1 MATAKKQ
8 NGTTG
13 GTPTGSVS
21 VEGAQAIKHEDK
33 RINIP
38 TADAADL
45 LTESAEAIEEVVYA
59 RVPWLPAERRDRA
72 LDPQLVWTG
81 KDEADRTD
89 LVVAA
94 PPIFRQERIEAQY
107 LVNELI
113 KETNKRKPAVDE
125 PDGLFSLGDYFQDG
139 IPDELDKVDWYN
151 HQMNWANRMILGD
164 SLQVMA
170 SLAEREDLR
179 EKVQMVFLDPPY
191 GIKFNSNWQVSTK
204 SRDVKDGSLAHATRE
219 VEQVKAFRDTWELGI
234 SSYLTY
240 LRDRL
245 IVARDLLTESGS
257 VFVQIG
263 DENVHLV
270 RSLLDEVFGKDN
282 FFAQITFAKTSSST
296 GTFGGTCDYVVWYAK
311 NVPQMKYRQLYL
323 QKATGG
329 VGGSGY
335 TRVRLA
341 DGTVRP
347 LTKDEIGNN
356 SLIPDGARI
365 FAGDNITSQSMGRDK
380 GEGAASWFTVKLAGR
395 SFDPGPKARW
405 KTNEAGMAK
414 LILAERVV
422 PTSGNKLSYVRYL
435 DDFPAVELGGVWTD
449 TLGQN
454 QFGGDKVYVVQTAL
468 PVVTRCMLM
477 ATDPGDLVLDPT
489 CGSGT
494 TAHVAEQWGRRW
506 ITIDTSRVAIA
517 LARHRIM
524 GARYPAYLLS
534 DSPEGKAKEAEL
546 NGRAQDRSKSNNDV
560 HKGFVC
566 NRIPH
571 IMLRSIA
578 TNPEIKPGMSRVEID
593 AAIQKHAEYETLFD
607 RPYENKRALRVAGP
621 FTVESLSPHRSIS
634 FDGELPKSEQSAK
647 QSAGGG
653 SYAETILEHI
663 KTAGV
668 QNGIRDER
676 LVFESIEPAS
686 GRTLTAVGMREQAD
700 AGTPARVG
708 IALGPE
714 YGTVDPLFIK
724 NAAREA
730 IAAGNLDLL
739 LVLGFAFDPTAV
751 EAVAEFKPAAQ
762 NFASVVR
769 ERTVGKLPV
778 LLVRMNADL
787 SMGDELAK
795 SSTANLFTVFGE
807 PDIEVTEASDGQ
819 LVVEVK
825 GVDTYNP
832 TTGKISSLT
841 TDSIMLWSLDTDYDS
856 DAFFVRHVYFNGKS
870 EGKPGDLNPYERLQ
884 KTLKADID
892 QDAWASLY
900 ATRSRPFAKPASGKI
915 AVKVIDYYGDEVLK
929 VIEV

>member
-1 MATAKKQ
+1 MATAKRHSAAA
-8 NGTTG
+8 
-13 GTPTGSVS
+13 GSPAGPVG
-21 VEGAQAIKHEDK
+21 VEGAQAIRHEEK

-45 LTESAEAIEEVVYA
+45 MTEEAEAVQDVAYP
-59 RVPWLPAERRDRA
+59 RTPWLPAEQRDRA

-81 KDEADRTD
+81 KDETD
-89 LVVAA
+89 QTDFVVAA
-94 PPIFRQERIEAQY
+94 PPIFRQERIEPQY
-107 LVNELI
+107 LINELL
-113 KETNKRKPAVDE
+113 KETKSRKPAPEE
-125 PDGLFSLGDYFQDG
+125 PQGLFNLDYFQDG
-139 IPDELDKVDWYN
+139 IEDELDKVDWYH

-179 EKVQMVFLDPPY
+179 QKVQMVFLDPPY

-204 SRDVKDGSLAHATRE
+204 SRDVKDGNLAHTTRE

-245 IVARDLLTESGS
+245 TVARDLLTESGS

-263 DENVHLV
+263 DQNVHLV
-270 RSLLDEVFGKDN
+270 RSLLDEVFGAAN
-282 FFAQITFAKTSSST
+282 FCAQISFRTTTGATGNLLPGTVDYILWYSHTRDKT
-296 GTFGGTCDYVVWYAK
+296 
-311 NVPQMKYRQLYL
+311 KYRQMFR
-323 QKATGG
+323 QKS
-329 VGGSGY
+329 VGGDGSSTY
-335 TRVRLA
+335 TSVEEA
-341 DGTVRP
+341 DGTRRKMTP
-347 LTKDEIGNN
+347 EERRDP
-356 SLIPDGARI
+356 SLLNDKAKVFGL
-365 FAGDNITSQSMGRDK
+365 DNITSQSAGREK
-380 GEGAASWFTVKLAGR
+380 GEGAASWFPVEFEGKTFR
-395 SFDPGPKARW
+395 PTMQSRW
-405 KTNEAGMAK
+405 KTNEAGMER
-414 LILAERVV
+414 LLAAGRLGAA
-422 PTSGNKLSYVRYL
+422 GNTLRYVRYIN
-435 DDFPAVELGGVWTD
+435 DFPAYPYNNFWDD
-449 TLGQN
+449 TSTAG
-454 QFGGDKVYVVQTAL
+454 FGADKLYVVQTNTK
-468 PVVTRCMLM
+468 VIERCMLM
-477 ATDPGDLVLDPT
+477 VTDPGDLVLDPT

-524 GARYPAYLLS
+524 GAKYPAYLLA
-534 DSPEGKAKEAEL
+534 DSIEGKAKEAEL
-546 NGRAQDRSKSNNDV
+546 SGQEPNRTASSNDV
-560 HKGFVC
+560 HRGFIYERV
-566 NRIPH
+566 PH
-571 IMLRSIA
+571 ITLKAIA
-578 TNPEIKPGMSRVEID
+578 NNPDIEPGMSR
-593 AAIQKHAEYETLFD
+593 AAIETAIQRHAEYETLFD
-607 RPYENKRALRVAGP
+607 RAYENKKALRVAGP

-634 FDGELPKSEQSAK
+634 FDGELPKSEQAAK
-647 QSAGGG
+647 QATGGG

-686 GRTLTAVGMREQAD
+686 GRTLTAVGVREQAD

-778 LLVRMNADL
+778 MLVRMNADL

-807 PDIEVTEASDGQ
+807 PDIEVTETSDGQ

-841 TDSIMLWSLDTDYDS
+841 IDSIMLWSLDTDYDS

-870 EGKPGDLNPYERLQ
+870 EGKPGDLNPYEKLQ
-884 KTLKADID
+884 KTLKAEID

-900 ATRSRPFAKPASGKI
+900 ATRSRPFAKPVSGKI
-915 AVKVIDYYGDEVLK
+915 AVKVINYYGDEVLK